1 MENFNGGKATAWGER
16 EVVLFEF
23 LFSFILVICSCFAW
37 DSVQLLMLNL
47 LRTQNKTM
55 QDIYIWSIL
64 DESDSY
70 VRMWEDIFYVFI
82 WSQKIN
88 SIIGLHQLLLLIK
101 VLNFHDHPMCWGV
114 LSMWVK
120 LCLDK
125 SNWWLTRFVHILTII
140 DVVCL
145 YIGWSWYFK
154 TLIDT

>member
-1 MENFNGGKATAWGER
+1 MKIMISNGWFIKLLLG
-16 EVVLFEF
+16 L
-23 LFSFILVICSCFAW
+23 SF
-37 DSVQLLMLNL
+37 LMLLTKNCFP
-47 LRTQNKTM
+47 TWSFPIYIY
-55 QDIYIWSIL
+55 IYIWSIL